1 MIQKIYKYELKNY
14 PYRVIRQPILRRLKM
29 SRRRITNIFFSSKI
43 WTKKLSRVYKNYTG
57 TEDQIRALAAT
68 LEFTLEADYVTWSS
82 SENQTNAR
90 LCYNFNWSGEPLIMT
105 TDIIA
110 VSWND
115 WTLNG
120 KLSYVTY
127 THIYGSEPDISM
139 PATYVPNNG
148 PTANGGGFKF
158 KMTQQNNYFWGKS
171 GYGIFTLYHNYTR
184 QDLSAYA
191 EYGHSTITTSPTF
204 SIPGYGSIGFSYGTQ
219 MAAQSW
225 EDLNCQN

>member
-1 MIQKIYKYELKNY
+1 MDKEALT
-14 PYRVIRQPILRRLKM
+14 RLGY
-29 SRRRITNIFFSSKI
+29 SDEQIDIF
-43 WTKKLSRVYKNYTG
+43 KNYTG